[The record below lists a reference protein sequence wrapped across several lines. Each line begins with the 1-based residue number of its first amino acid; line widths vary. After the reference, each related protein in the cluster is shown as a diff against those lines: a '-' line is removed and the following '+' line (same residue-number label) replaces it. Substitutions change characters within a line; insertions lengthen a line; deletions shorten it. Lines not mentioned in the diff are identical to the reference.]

1 MIYSDKKLEKLYLKL
16 NCGGDG
22 ADGPDGPGAAQGGTG
37 SGLTGGS
44 GGNVGGQAGE
54 FGGANDG
61 ETTSGLEGSGLTGDF
76 GSADDGET
84 TSGLEGSGLTGQSG
98 QGQTGET
105 PGFLGSIA
113 QGFSDNMADV
123 PTALNVG
130 LTALGLPVAGAAG
143 IAAGLDAITGAIGGT
158 PDPNAD
164 VGQGDQG
171 GVAQSTVDLSQ
182 VANGGGPLPPNASS
196 VDAGPIPVPPPL
208 NPGSQFTGFNI
219 PKRTLLQQLA
229 FGSKGGA

>member
-22 ADGPDGPGAAQGGTG
+22 GDGDGGAPVGFGGGGGVATG
-37 SGLTGGS
+37 AGFGG
-44 GGNVGGQAGE
+44 GGDLGVGGEGTGNVGA
-54 FGGANDG
+54 
-61 ETTSGLEGSGLTGDF
+61 SGPVG
-76 GSADDGET
+76 
-84 TSGLEGSGLTGQSG
+84 G
-98 QGQTGET
+98 QGQASE

-130 LTALGLPVAGAAG
+130 LTALGLPVAGAAAV
-143 IAAGLDAITGAIGGT
+143 AAGLDAITGAIGGT
-158 PDPNAD
+158 PDPDAD
-164 VGQGDQG
+164 VGLGDAG
-171 GVAQSTVDLSQ
+171 GPVPNGNTLPQ